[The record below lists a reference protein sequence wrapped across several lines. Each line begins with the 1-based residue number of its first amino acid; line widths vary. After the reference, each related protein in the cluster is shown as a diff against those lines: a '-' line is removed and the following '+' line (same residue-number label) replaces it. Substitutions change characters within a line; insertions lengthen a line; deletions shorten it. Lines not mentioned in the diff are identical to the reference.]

1 MYDYT
6 ICKEKRMPKV
16 TITLNDDEYNLLKK
30 YSKASKVPMSKCLK
44 KMFFQK
50 LENDEL
56 DINVFDRPEQ
66 EEPYSVEEVI
76 EDLGLDIK

>member
-1 MYDYT
+1 
-6 ICKEKRMPKV
+6 MPKL
-16 TITLNDDEYNLLKK
+16 TITLSDEEYALLKK

-44 KMFFQK
+44 KLFFQK

-56 DINVFDRPEQ
+56 DINVFDHPE
-66 EEPYSVEEVI
+66 EEEAYSVEEVI

>member
-1 MYDYT
+1 M
-6 ICKEKRMPKV
+6 K
-16 TITLNDDEYNLLKK
+16 
-30 YSKASKVPMSKCLK
+30 KCLK
-44 KMFFQK
+44 KLFFQK

-56 DINVFDRPEQ
+56 DINVFDHPEE